1 MLRRKAE
8 LQKSPAVRFL
18 EIDEEFSLDA
28 LFRRQSPSA
37 SLPSRARTA
46 SGTSGPVS
54 KQQRDMAGPI
64 AARMF
69 SALAPM
75 SSMRRTTEPIIS
87 ATVPFQ
93 PLCAAATM
101 PAFGSRN
108 STGTQSAVHT
118 QSGTSFRSVMS
129 PSQSS
134 GGCGSG
140 GMARSA
146 SVT

>member
-1 MLRRKAE
+1 
-8 LQKSPAVRFL
+8 
-18 EIDEEFSLDA
+18 
-28 LFRRQSPSA
+28 
-37 SLPSRARTA
+37 
-46 SGTSGPVS
+46 
-54 KQQRDMAGPI
+54 MAGPI

-93 PLCAAATM
+93 PLCAAAAM

-108 STGTQSAVHT
+108 STGTQSAVQT

>member
-1 MLRRKAE
+1 
-8 LQKSPAVRFL
+8 
-18 EIDEEFSLDA
+18 
-28 LFRRQSPSA
+28 
-37 SLPSRARTA
+37 
-46 SGTSGPVS
+46 
-54 KQQRDMAGPI
+54 MAGPI

-93 PLCAAATM
+93 PLCAAAAM

-134 GGCGSG
+134 GGYGSG

>member
-1 MLRRKAE
+1 
-8 LQKSPAVRFL
+8 
-18 EIDEEFSLDA
+18 
-28 LFRRQSPSA
+28 
-37 SLPSRARTA
+37 
-46 SGTSGPVS
+46 
-54 KQQRDMAGPI
+54 MAGPI